1 MTKLTDRAIKA
12 GLESLSSQRFP
23 KGYLGWSSF
32 ALNQQKRNARFN
44 GKPDQLLKLIE
55 QHWTKRT
62 PGYGRKDL
70 SEVVVVPIPAQH
82 FSGTTATLRPHIK
95 LKARRIQRRRGENW
109 YVDVTTN
116 QKPDRIRF
124 ASVVLY
130 SKATLAHEAS
140 GKFEWEI
147 VTVLASPV
155 EKEPMQPITMARNF
169 LKKKG
174 GTFAP
179 YTAEQFAEAIWYW
192 ADKVRA
198 K

>member
-1 MTKLTDRAIKA
+1 MAFFHQGNHL
-12 GLESLSSQRFP
+12 QRFT
-23 KGYLGWSSF
+23 KNFIGWSSF
-32 ALNQQKRNARFN
+32 ALNQQKHNARFK
-44 GKPDQLLKLIE
+44 GKPVTLLTLIE
-55 QHWTKRT
+55 QNWGKRT
-62 PGYGRKDL
+62 PGFGRKDL
-70 SEVVVVPIPAQH
+70 SEVVVVPIPAHH
-82 FSGTTATLRPHIK
+82 FSGNTTTIRPHIK

-109 YVDVTTN
+109 YVDVNTTE
-116 QKPDRIRF
+116 KPDRIRF

-147 VTVLASPV
+147 VAVLASPV

-179 YTAEQFAEAIWYW
+179 YTAEQFAKAIWYW
-192 ADKVRA
+192 SDKVHS